1 MMVQCSIPDW
11 VQDRKKKKKKLLK
24 KAGEESR
31 KLWKHH

>member
-11 VQDRKKKKKKLLK
+11 VKDRKKKKKKLLK

-31 KLWKHH
+31 KL

>member
-1 MMVQCSIPDW
+1 MVQCSIPDW

-31 KLWKHH
+31 KL

>member
-31 KLWKHH
+31 KL

>member
-11 VQDRKKKKKKLLK
+11 VHDRKKKKKKLLK

-31 KLWKHH
+31 KL